1 MKELLPAIISAAA
14 SLLVGLLTFVGV
26 IITNNKQNREVQHK
40 FEIAQA
46 LNKVAIDELTRE
58 VREHNNFAKRMPI
71 VESEIVHIEQNIEE
85 LKSYHRGGTK

>member
-26 IITNNKQNREVQHK
+26 IITNDKQNREVQHK

-46 LNKVAIDELTRE
+46 LNKAAIDELTRE
-58 VREHNNFAKRMPI
+58 VREHNNFAKRMPV
-71 VESEIVHIEQNIEE
+71 VESEITHIEKDIKE
-85 LKSYHRGGTK
+85 LKSYHRGDTK